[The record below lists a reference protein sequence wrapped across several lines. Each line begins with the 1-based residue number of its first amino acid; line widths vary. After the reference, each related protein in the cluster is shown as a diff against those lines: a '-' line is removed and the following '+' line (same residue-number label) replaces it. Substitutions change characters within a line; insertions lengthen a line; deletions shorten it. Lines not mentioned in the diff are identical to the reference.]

1 MEILLRGYS
10 AVIAPCGSTVCALM
24 WIQMIIFAA
33 SFVLSYITSCICIA
47 TYLDYFVQMV
57 VHIIVTY
64 NHVATIYI
72 CIPATKL

>member
-1 MEILLRGYS
+1 
-10 AVIAPCGSTVCALM
+10 
-24 WIQMIIFAA
+24 MIIFAA